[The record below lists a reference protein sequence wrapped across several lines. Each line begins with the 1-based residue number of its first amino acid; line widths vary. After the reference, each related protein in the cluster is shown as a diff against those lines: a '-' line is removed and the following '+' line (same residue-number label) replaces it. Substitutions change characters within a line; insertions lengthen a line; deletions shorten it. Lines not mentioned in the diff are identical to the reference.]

1 MSSSNLFR
9 WSGLG
14 FLLAGILLPL
24 SWYIRFAE
32 GDSGNPATV
41 MSALYVTEHTL
52 AIIGVILTLFGLVG
66 IYTRQIRETGRVGLL
81 GFLALFTGTVLLGG
95 LLFFE
100 GYVVPAI
107 AATKPSLHEDA
118 LFNVP
123 TLLVPAIVLSIF
135 NLLGFVLLGVATM
148 RANVLPRW
156 AALLF
161 IIGGI
166 LYSPGPNQL
175 PWIVFT
181 IGTTVVGLAQIWL
194 GYALWSEKSERATIL
209 VKEAQRV
216 V

>member
-1 MSSSNLFR
+1 MSSSKLFR
-9 WSGLG
+9 LSGLA

-41 MSALYVTEHTL
+41 TSALYMAEHTL
-52 AIIGVILTLFGLVG
+52 AIIGVILMLLGLVG
-66 IYTRQIRETGRVGLL
+66 IYGRQIRETGRTGLV
-81 GFLALFTGTVLLGG
+81 GFLALFTGTTLLGG

-107 AATKPSLHEDA
+107 AATMPSLHEET

-123 TLLVPAIVLSIF
+123 ALLVPAIVLSAF
-135 NLLGFVLLGVATM
+135 NLLGFIVFGIAMM
-148 RANVLPRW
+148 RANVLPRL

-161 IIGGI
+161 IIGGV

-181 IGTTVVGLAQIWL
+181 IGTTVAGIAQIWL
-194 GYALWSEKSERATIL
+194 GYALFSGQREQAPI
-209 VKEAQRV
+209 VAKEMQRV

>member
-9 WSGLG
+9 WSGLA
-14 FLLAGILLPL
+14 FLLAGILLPV

-32 GDSGNPATV
+32 GDSSNPATV
-41 MSALYVTEHTL
+41 MSALYITGETL
-52 AIIGVILTLFGLVG
+52 AIIGVILTLLGLVG

-107 AATKPSLHEDA
+107 AATTPSLHEVS
-118 LFNVP
+118 LFSVP
-123 TLLVPAIVLSIF
+123 ALLVPVIVLSIF
-135 NLLGFVLLGVATM
+135 NLLGFLLFGIAIM
-148 RANVLPRW
+148 RANVLPRL
-156 AALLF
+156 AGLLF

-181 IGTTVVGLAQIWL
+181 IGTTVVGIAQIWL
-194 GYALWSEKSERATIL
+194 GYALWSGQSERAPML
-209 VKEAQRV
+209 AKEPQRV